1 MQALTERF
9 NYLFRSTRGLVLVAI
24 ALIALVTVIW
34 GMLSGPM
41 AELGVRDAVIRL
53 FNMKIFDADR
63 EARIIILYHT
73 IAMAVVAIEVYLI
86 GASVPMK
93 KSDQAGLNAL
103 ATAGYLFSLV
113 FGLAFA
119 YFGRNFVFHG
129 LFIFG
134 QSLMFFCGLKLAWVL
149 WPWKKE
155 YRQTDSSYAR
165 TRGGVDLE
173 RVAFFAMSVATLGSV
188 LFGAIPGSLF
198 GNGFEY
204 FLAENVVRAPEK
216 TSLDLAVIG
225 HLHIML
231 TLIAVALLLL
241 VGRWLDFKGI
251 LHKISMPVVTTGA
264 VVVTLGVWLVVPFE
278 TAAHTV
284 IYVGSAFLL
293 LPALFLAIYGWRKL
307 IRDRLLELG
316 LKTAGTGRRLV
327 ALLHDPLKFG
337 ALWQMMYMNVI
348 VTFVGIFM
356 ALRLDKVIRTWP
368 AREERVIL
376 TGHWH
381 ILAGIIATIIL
392 LYFADLS
399 GLKGRIRL
407 WFGWVIIIFSDLAF
421 TAVTLFETK
430 RLYVTETG
438 QQGLVD
444 TTMVLA
450 DLGLAMVLVTLA
462 AFLVWRLLDLFRRKG
477 RWKDELTGDNPA
489 GTEGK

>member
-1 MQALTERF
+1 MQALSDRF

-24 ALIALVTVIW
+24 TLIALVTVIW

-41 AELGVRDAVIRL
+41 AELGMRDAIIRL
-53 FNMKIFDADR
+53 FNMQLSDADR

-73 IAMAVVAIEVYLI
+73 IAMAVIAIEVYLI

-93 KSDQAGLNAL
+93 KSDQVSLNSL
-103 ATAGYLFSLV
+103 ATAGYMFSLV

-149 WPWKKE
+149 WPWSRAF
-155 YRQTDSSYAR
+155 RQADPAYAR
-165 TRGGVDLE
+165 TRGGVDIE
-173 RVAFFAMSVATLGSV
+173 RVAFFAMAVATLGSV

-204 FLAENVVRAPEK
+204 FLAENVVRDPEK

-251 LHKISMPVVTTGA
+251 LHKISMPVVTAGA
-264 VVVTLGVWLVVPFE
+264 VVVTLGVWMVVPFE

-293 LPALFLAIYGWRKL
+293 LPALFLAVFGWRKL
-307 IRDRLLELG
+307 IRERLAELG
-316 LKTAGTGRRLV
+316 QNTAKFGGKLA
-327 ALLHDPLKFG
+327 ALLHDPLRFG
-337 ALWQMMYMNVI
+337 ALWQMIYMNVI

-368 AREERVIL
+368 AREERIIL

-392 LYFADLS
+392 LYYADLS
-399 GLKGRIRL
+399 VLKGRARQ
-407 WFGWVIIIFSDLAF
+407 WFGWAVIIFSDLAF

-430 RLYVTETG
+430 RLYVTETS

-444 TTMVLA
+444 TTMILG
-450 DLGLAMVLVTLA
+450 DIGLATVLVALA
-462 AFLVWRLLDLFRRKG
+462 VLLVWRLQDLFRRKG
-477 RWKDELTGDNPA
+477 RWKEELSA
-489 GTEGK
+489 GSPSMKESD